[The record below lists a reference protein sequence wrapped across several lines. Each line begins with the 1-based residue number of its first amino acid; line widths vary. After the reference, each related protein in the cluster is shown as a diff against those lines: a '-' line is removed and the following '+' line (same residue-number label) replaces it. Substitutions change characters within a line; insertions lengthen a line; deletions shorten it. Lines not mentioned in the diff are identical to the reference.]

1 MSSIYKALAGKD
13 SRKKE
18 SAKDGKQFMNKQRTL
33 LISSR
38 GVTFRHRHLIQ
49 DLHGL
54 LPHSRKEPKL
64 DTKKDLGQL
73 NEIAELYNCNNVLF
87 FEARKHQDLYMWL
100 SKPPNG
106 PTIKFYL
113 QNLHTMDEL
122 NFTGNCLKGSR
133 PVLSFDSRF
142 DSSPHYRLIK
152 ELFIH
157 NFGVPPQARKIK
169 PFIDHVMSFSI
180 VDDKIWVRS
189 YEISHSARNKD
200 EYEEGEEPEQDVS
213 LVEIGPR
220 FVMTVIL
227 ILEGSFGGPKIYE
240 NKQYVS
246 PNFVRS
252 QLKQQAA
259 EEAKSRAEAAVERK
273 IKRREN
279 VLAVDPLSN
288 DALFKDWMQ
297 RSAEDREE
305 AENEAET
312 NAESKKSKR
321 EECVYY
327 VANRSLCTSII
338 KPFLFVLRFPSII
351 SSWKKYLVTFLLNRY
366 MNILSHKK
374 TDCT

>member
-1 MSSIYKALAGKD
+1 MSSIHKVLAGRDQKGKGKD
-13 SRKKE
+13 TR
-18 SAKDGKQFMNKQRTL
+18 DDKQFINKQRTL

-38 GVTFRHRHLIQ
+38 GVTYRHRHLIQ
-49 DLHGL
+49 DLHSL
-54 LPHSRKEPKL
+54 LPQSRKEPKL

-142 DSSPHYRLIK
+142 DSSPHYKLIK
-152 ELFIH
+152 EMFVH
-157 NFGVPPQARKIK
+157 NFGVPPRARKSK

-180 VDDKIWVRS
+180 VDDKIWVRT
-189 YEISHSARNKD
+189 YEISHKARNQE
-200 EYEEGEEPEQDVS
+200 EYEEKDESEQDLS

-246 PNFVRS
+246 PNVVRA
-252 QLKQQAA
+252 QIKQQAA
-259 EEAKSRAEAAVERK
+259 EEARNRAEAAVNRK

-279 VLAVDPLSN
+279 VLAADPLSN
-288 DALFKDWMQ
+288 ETVFKD
-297 RSAEDREE
+297 
-305 AENEAET
+305 
-312 NAESKKSKR
+312 
-321 EECVYY
+321 
-327 VANRSLCTSII
+327 
-338 KPFLFVLRFPSII
+338 
-351 SSWKKYLVTFLLNRY
+351 
-366 MNILSHKK
+366 
-374 TDCT
+374 

>member
-1 MSSIYKALAGKD
+1 MFINKVLKDSKHIKTYKKVTMSSIYKTL
-13 SRKKE
+13 SRKE
-18 SAKDGKQFMNKQRTL
+18 KDGKKSNSGNGNGNEKQFMNKQRTL

-38 GVTFRHRHLIQ
+38 GVTYRHRHLIQ
-49 DLHGL
+49 DLNSL

-73 NEIAELYNCNNVLF
+73 NEIAELYNCNNIIF
-87 FEARKHQDLYMWL
+87 FEARKHQDLYLWL

-133 PVLSFDSRF
+133 PILSFDGRF
-142 DSSPHYRLIK
+142 DTQPHYRLIK

-157 NFGVPPQARKIK
+157 NFGVPPQARKMK

-180 VDDKIWVRS
+180 VDDKIWVRT
-189 YEISHSARNKD
+189 YEISHEARNTV
-200 EYEEGEEPEQDVS
+200 EYEEKEEDETS

-220 FVMTVIL
+220 FVMTPIL

-246 PNFVRS
+246 PNVVRA
-252 QLKQQAA
+252 QMKQQAA
-259 EEAKSRAEAAVERK
+259 NAARTRAEAAAERK
-273 IKRREN
+273 LKKREN

-288 DALFKDWMQ
+288 DALFKD
-297 RSAEDREE
+297 
-305 AENEAET
+305 
-312 NAESKKSKR
+312 
-321 EECVYY
+321 
-327 VANRSLCTSII
+327 
-338 KPFLFVLRFPSII
+338 
-351 SSWKKYLVTFLLNRY
+351 
-366 MNILSHKK
+366 
-374 TDCT
+374 